1 MARDSDKKAA
11 ALKAEQTGKLSGLL
25 ADERDRRALWRVGW
39 WATAALGTVVVAVL
53 ANQGGQTWRRD
64 RVSAADLARQA
75 QLLQSLARD
84 SQNETRQLAAAVE
97 TLNNDRDR
105 LYARVTV
112 LEQGLES
119 VTGTL
124 ARQGSTQAT
133 GKPQGPTAQAATPA
147 PAQLATTD
155 AQPSSPFPPAGAAGA
170 AGPSSNGWPYAGS
183 SSAA

>member
-1 MARDSDKKAA
+1 
-11 ALKAEQTGKLSGLL
+11 
-25 ADERDRRALWRVGW
+25 
-39 WATAALGTVVVAVL
+39 
-53 ANQGGQTWRRD
+53 
-64 RVSAADLARQA
+64 QA

-147 PAQLATTD
+147 PAQQATTD

-183 SSAA
+183 SGAAPSVAPVTTTNAPISDKNRADGSKQSAAASQAQPFPTTLSAMAAAPATSNPPSSAAS